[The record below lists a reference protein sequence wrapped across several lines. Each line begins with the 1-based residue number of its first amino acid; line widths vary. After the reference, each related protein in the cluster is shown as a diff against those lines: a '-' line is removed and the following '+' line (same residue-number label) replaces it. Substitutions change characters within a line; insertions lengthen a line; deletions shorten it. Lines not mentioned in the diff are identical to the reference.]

1 MKKIGRPKKDKT
13 ITIEEG
19 KDVFKEVSNRIE
31 KQKLTEEEIKRKD
44 KLNNVLR
51 DLNKT
56 LGKDSIKFGND
67 IEERERIPFNN
78 KDLTEYTGGGIPKG
92 TYTTIWGSKGCAK
105 TTIVLDL
112 ITKAQELG
120 NTCAYVNGERSYD
133 PVWAKKMG
141 ADIEKLI
148 VIDVETIEQ
157 GLDAVIKLCREKVVD
172 FIAFDS
178 LHGLAPEGELYEGK
192 AKKEKSV
199 AQSTIALRARKLTQ
213 FFEMATPAVADSKCA
228 VVLIGQ
234 SRMDLSSFIKIETL
248 TGGFSLLHNSRLI
261 IKARRGQGV
270 DAPVKK
276 EKVEKIIMN
285 SEGDKEKKITT
296 ISTKIG
302 FDLVLKCDKSQISG
316 IIEGQEIHLPFY
328 YTEGLKNS

>member
-1 MKKIGRPKKDKT
+1 MAKRGRPKKEE
-13 ITIEEG
+13 TIEEAL
-19 KDVFKEVSNRIE
+19 EVCE
-31 KQKLTEEEIKRKD
+31 KQTVRLSEEEIKRKD
-44 KLNNVLR
+44 KLNEVLR
-51 DLNKT
+51 GLSK
-56 LGKDSIKFGND
+56 KFGKNTVKFGSD
-67 IEERERIPFNN
+67 VEERERLPFINQN
-78 KDLTEYTGGGIPKG
+78 LTEFTGGGIPKG

-112 ITKAQELG
+112 IAKAQELG
-120 NTCAYVNGERSYD
+120 ETCAYVNGERSYD
-133 PVWAKKMG
+133 SVWAKKMG
-141 ADIEKLI
+141 VDIEKLI
-148 VIDVETIEQ
+148 VIDVETIEE

-199 AQSTIALRARKLTQ
+199 AQSTMALRARKLSQ
-213 FFEMATPAVADSKCA
+213 FFEMATPAVANSKCA

-234 SRMDLSSFIKIETL
+234 SRMDLGSFIKIETL
-248 TGGFSLLHNSRLI
+248 TGGHALLHNSRLI
-261 IKARRGQGV
+261 LKVRRGQGV

-276 EKVEKIIMN
+276 EKVEKIVMN
-285 SEGDKEKKITT
+285 SEGDKVKKTTT

-302 FDLVLKCDKSQISG
+302 FDLVIKCNKAQISG

-328 YTEGLKNS
+328 YTEGLKDN